1 MTQRPDLGWDV
12 DAEMSNTDKMIAKAK
27 ANPMLPLGK

>member
-12 DAEMSNTDKMIAKAK
+12 EMSNKDKIIAKAK